1 MHSTL
6 FAHLLDLKTRHK
18 PNLGLEKIRESLAQA
33 NVSPND
39 VNTGMMF
46 KRHCDGSIL

>member
-18 PNLGLEKIRESLAQA
+18 PSLGLEKKIRETLAQA

-39 VNTGMMF
+39 VNTAMTF
-46 KRHCDGSIL
+46 N